1 MYKNNWYDSC
11 TTVDTGVL
19 WCSLDATFAGRSAPC
34 AQACPILASSLIQPT
49 DNGAIHTACSPPSTL
64 LTQSLYPSD
73 AATIQLILAIHNA
86 ERAIAVKTLN
96 ATNITTLAWD
106 DNLGRL
112 AQRRAETCQMVHD
125 CYNCRTPL
133 NQRTITVGQN
143 AYSSSG
149 YASLDW
155 SRIFFSF

>member
-64 LTQSLYPSD
+64 LTQSLYPNDTS
-73 AATIQLILAIHNA
+73 IQKILSLHNV
-86 ERAIAVKTLN
+86 ERATAASTLS